1 MKRAFH
7 GLALVALGASGVSC
21 QMLNRVVHDPT
32 VAELKSRVVRDTA
45 AAVTD
50 PQTRAA
56 LEQCDTLEHLQVDIG
71 EERALGGAIA
81 LNWASTDRG
90 LLADVP
96 NPLPASWQEATVPAT
111 PRNELVSYVN
121 LVGKNLAAQSGRPLL
136 PWTFAVVDSDQVNAY
151 SAPGGYVFVTTGL
164 LRTLQSEDELAGL
177 LAHEIGHVTERHA
190 LKTYG
195 RLKTRG
201 CKAEIYATA
210 AKKVTGPYAAALK
223 GSTAGF
229 LDLDKQ
235 LDALVQLAD
244 GVVGEIRESGF
255 SSNEELDADRLGLGL
270 VLGAGYSPRPFM
282 ALLGRLPKG
291 KAVFPHHPEGRERQ
305 QKLQAWL
312 DQQRATASEE
322 FQPNA
327 YEFLETAKV
336 PMGAQMKVLARQ

>member
-1 MKRAFH
+1 MKRA
-7 GLALVALGASGVSC
+7 LYWLSLVSLGAGNVSC
-21 QMLNRVVHDPT
+21 WAVNQVVGNEA
-32 VAELKSRVVRDTA
+32 VAELRTRVVRDTA

-50 PQTRAA
+50 PKTRAA
-56 LEQCDTLEHLQVDIG
+56 LEQCDRLEHLQVDLG

-81 LNWASTDRG
+81 LNWANTDRG

-96 NPLPASWQEATVPAT
+96 SPAPTSWEKAPIPAT

-136 PWTFAVVDSDQVNAY
+136 VWAFAVVDSDQVNAY

-164 LRTLQSEDELAGL
+164 LRMLQSEDELAGV
-177 LAHEIGHVTERHA
+177 LAHEIGHVTEGHA

-210 AKKVTGPYAAALK
+210 AKKVTGPYAEALK
-223 GSTAGF
+223 GGTVGF
-229 LDLDKQ
+229 LDLNKQ
-235 LDALVQLAD
+235 IDALVQLAD

-255 SSNEELDADRLGLGL
+255 SSDEELDADRIGLGL

-291 KAVFPHHPEGRERQ
+291 KAAFPHHPEGRERQ
-305 QKLQAWL
+305 QKLEAWIQ
-312 DQQRATASEE
+312 QQRATASDE
-322 FQPNA
+322 FRPNA
-327 YEFLETAKV
+327 YEFSETARV
-336 PMGAQMKVLARQ
+336 PVGAQMKVLAAQ

>member
-1 MKRAFH
+1 MRRALY
-7 GLALVALGASGVSC
+7 GLALVSLGLGNVAC
-21 QMLNRVVHDPT
+21 WAINRVVGDQA
-32 VAELKSRVVRDTA
+32 VAELRNRVARDTA

-56 LEQCDTLEHLQVDIG
+56 LEQCDKLEHLQVDLG

-81 LNWASTDRG
+81 LNWANTDRG

-96 NPLPASWQEATVPAT
+96 NPVPASWEMAAIPAT

-121 LVGKNLAAQSGRPLL
+121 LVGRNLAAQSGRPLL

-151 SAPGGYVFVTTGL
+151 SAPGGYVFVTSGL
-164 LRTLQSEDELAGL
+164 LRTLQSEDELAGV
-177 LAHEIGHVTERHA
+177 LAHEIGHVTEGHA

-201 CKAEIYATA
+201 CKAELYATA
-210 AKKVTGPYAAALK
+210 AKKVTGPYAEALR

-229 LDLDKQ
+229 LDLNKQ
-235 LDALVQLAD
+235 IDALVQLAD

-255 SSNEELDADRLGLGL
+255 STNEELDADRIGLGL

-291 KAVFPHHPEGRERQ
+291 KTVFPHHPEGHERQ

-312 DQQRATASEE
+312 DRQRAMASEE

-327 YEFLETAKV
+327 YEFPETAKV
-336 PMGAQMKVLARQ
+336 PMGAQMKVLAAQ